1 MTKDSGK
8 VVYTGNAFKQD
19 SEAAMKGD
27 IVRGLVE
34 LITNADDAYNAK
46 GGKID
51 IVVGKAPS
59 PFEYKISVHDQAG
72 GLTAAEL
79 KKNFTHLG
87 EENTKFLADKGT
99 RGLFGRGAKDVAAFG
114 KARFETIH
122 QGVYATLDLNRYG
135 TWESEDF
142 STVDENAL
150 QNCRLAEGENG
161 LTATVFI
168 AQKMLKMPAS
178 AQLIDSLERHVQLRD
193 LLNRNEVTVRD
204 YRENAPRKL
213 SGMKAAGKLKFDG
226 DLEVKG
232 YKLPIHL
239 QIFEMETKQQG
250 SVDVFSRQG
259 LVVSGKGAAYA
270 NTFFGLNNRPEAGWF
285 CGHVE
290 APEIRD
296 IAAQASSNAAA
307 NNQLQLVDRQ
317 REGLVKNH
325 PYYWALATAVESVL
339 RPIFDDMAEREGGQR
354 KASDQLRKKL
364 STVSTALAQTL
375 NEILKEDESDALT
388 NQIDDGND
396 EFGFTFIPPRRN
408 VVIGE
413 TISLTLRAP
422 KEFDTAG
429 IALKIQQ
436 LGAPFSLVTN
446 AANPLTW
453 SDHPRLPLKQTT
465 VKVMAMI
472 GGSADLLASSP
483 THETICYLVA
493 VEALPPV
500 DELVEELAFDRTNVS
515 ISPTR
520 ARRLLLMAPADWA
533 GEKIKITTT
542 GIEVL
547 TPNEVILKSTKT
559 GLSSQAIVRVQA
571 SAKEGSAKVTA
582 TLDAKVA
589 ECAVHVKESGNGSNP
604 IVEIDVSGQDN
615 PQSRVESLPENGKL
629 VIRLYAKHPSLTR
642 VFGKYKEEKA
652 GFEHDDSDVAL
663 AAMSEIVAQQLANYA
678 TERHAENR
686 PDLYLDPS
694 SVFFKQRELI
704 ARFLVIVQAL
714 VSGKE

>member
-1 MTKDSGK
+1 MTKDRGE
-8 VVYTGNAFKQD
+8 VVYLGRAFQQD
-19 SEAAMKGD
+19 GDDAMKGD

-51 IVVGKAPS
+51 IVVGKAAS
-59 PFEYKISVHDQAG
+59 PFEYTISVHDQAG
-72 GLTAAEL
+72 GLTAADL
-79 KKNFTHLG
+79 KKHFTRLG
-87 EENTKFLADKGT
+87 EENSKFLADKGT

-122 QGVYATLDLNRYG
+122 QGVNATLDLNRDG

-142 STVDENAL
+142 STVSETAL

-161 LTATVFI
+161 LTATIFI
-168 AQKMLKMPAS
+168 SPKMLELPSSVKLVS
-178 AQLIDSLERHVQLRD
+178 RLESHVQLRD
-193 LLNRNEVTVRD
+193 LLNRNTVTLRD
-204 YRENAPRKL
+204 YREKAPKTL
-213 SGMKAAGKLKFDG
+213 NGLKAAGQLIFDKDLK
-226 DLEVKG
+226 VAG
-232 YKLPIHL
+232 YDVPIHL

-250 SVDVFSRQG
+250 SVDEFSRQG

-270 NTFFGLNNRPEAGWF
+270 NTFFGLDNRPEAGWF

-296 IAAQASSNAAA
+296 IAAQGSSNPGINAAP
-307 NNQLQLVDRQ
+307 QLVSRQ
-317 REGLVKNH
+317 REGLMKNH
-325 PYYWALATAVESVL
+325 PYYRSLATAVESVL
-339 RPIFDDMAEREGGQR
+339 RPIFEDMAEREGGQR
-354 KASDQLRKKL
+354 KASEQLRKKL
-364 STVSTALAQTL
+364 ETVSTALAQTL
-375 NEILKEDESDALT
+375 NQILKEDESEALP
-388 NQIDDGND
+388 NQIDDGNN

-422 KEFDTAG
+422 NDFNTAG
-429 IALKIQQ
+429 IELKIQQ
-436 LGAPFSLVTN
+436 LGVHFSLVNNTTN
-446 AANPLTW
+446 LLTW
-453 SDHPRLPLKQTT
+453 RDHPRLPLKQTT
-465 VKVMAMI
+465 VQVMAKI

-483 THETICYLVA
+483 THETSCSLVA

-500 DELVEELAFDRTNVS
+500 DELVEELAFDRANVS

-533 GEKIKITTT
+533 GEKIKIATT
-542 GIEVL
+542 GIEVF

-704 ARFLVIVQAL
+704 PRFLLIVQAL
-714 VSGKE
+714 VSGK